1 MRSRGSFQEGRF
13 RRGASP
19 GSCAAR
25 VSVLT
30 VVPQK
35 IGGAPIGLRSRQ
47 PLLLTDLTKGTES
60 RQIGSKCGNRLQ
72 SSRSMA
78 DWTHIR
84 IPRKGGPVAERR
96 FLTLADVGEVLN
108 ISSSQTYALVR
119 SGELPAIQV
128 GGRGQWRVE
137 TRVLEEYIVRAYEK
151 TASAVKNEAGS
162 TPLARSNVQRDLEP
176 ASTLARPPAS
186 YDS

>member
-1 MRSRGSFQEGRF
+1 M
-13 RRGASP
+13 
-19 GSCAAR
+19 
-25 VSVLT
+25 
-30 VVPQK
+30 
-35 IGGAPIGLRSRQ
+35 
-47 PLLLTDLTKGTES
+47 
-60 RQIGSKCGNRLQ
+60 
-72 SSRSMA
+72 
-78 DWTHIR
+78 
-84 IPRKGGPVAERR
+84 AERR

-162 TPLARSNVQRDLEP
+162 TPLARSNVQQDLEP
-176 ASTLARPPAS
+176 ASTLARPPTS